1 MVGFLGIHWLM
12 TSVRQFYSGAQSSTE
27 ELRWAFQERVP
38 SVSRKWSG
46 VGSGKRMGQETILM
60 KYLPLTVES
69 GNPQEEYVLIF
80 NNPGEKDKYEPTPV
94 FTNTFMLLS

>member
-1 MVGFLGIHWLM
+1 
-12 TSVRQFYSGAQSSTE
+12 
-27 ELRWAFQERVP
+27 
-38 SVSRKWSG
+38 
-46 VGSGKRMGQETILM
+46 MGQEMILM

-94 FTNTFMLLS
+94 FTNTFMLLSWKECLSSWQHPHQQEANAGT